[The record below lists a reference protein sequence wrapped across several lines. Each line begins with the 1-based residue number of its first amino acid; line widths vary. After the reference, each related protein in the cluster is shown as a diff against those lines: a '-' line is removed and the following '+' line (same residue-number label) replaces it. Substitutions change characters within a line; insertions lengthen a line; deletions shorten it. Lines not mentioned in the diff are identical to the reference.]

1 VQPGEPYRDEPT
13 PADRDEPTPADRDEA
28 GPPDGAEVCQGEA
41 PWQWPQDVAA
51 ITEDAPMHTLILV
64 AVRLM
69 GAYWGDTV
77 RATGVRISPA
87 GLGVLRVLLEHD
99 GLKSSEVAA
108 RGMTSPGTTTT
119 VVSTLVKEGYVERR
133 PDPADRRVV
142 RLHVTGKGIQACQ
155 EYMAL
160 AGPRWRN
167 AFDFVTE
174 EDEAVVRRFFA
185 QMIRRFSTLAR
196 EERGK

>member
-1 VQPGEPYRDEPT
+1 MHPGEPYRDEV
-13 PADRDEPTPADRDEA
+13 A
-28 GPPDGAEVCQGEA
+28 PPDGAKACQGEA
-41 PWQWPQDVAA
+41 PWQWPQDAAA
-51 ITEDAPMHTLILV
+51 ITEDAPMHMLILV

-69 GAYWGDTV
+69 GTYWGDTV

-142 RLHVTGKGIQACQ
+142 RLHVTDKGKGACQ
-155 EYMAL
+155 EYLTL

-174 EDEAVVRRFFA
+174 EDEAVVRRFFV

>member
-1 VQPGEPYRDEPT
+1 VHQGELDHDEASPSGGAETCPGE
-13 PADRDEPTPADRDEA
+13 
-28 GPPDGAEVCQGEA
+28 V
-41 PWQWPQDVAA
+41 PWQWPQDVASIA
-51 ITEDAPMHTLILV
+51 EDAPMHTLLLV

-69 GAYWGDTV
+69 GAYWGETV

-119 VVSTLVKEGYVERR
+119 VVSTLVREGYVERR

-142 RLHVTGKGIQACQ
+142 RLHVTDKGKAACQ
-155 EYMAL
+155 EYLTL

-174 EDEAVVRRFFA
+174 EDEATVRRFFV

-196 EERGK
+196 EERGT

>member
-1 VQPGEPYRDEPT
+1 VHPGEAYRDG
-13 PADRDEPTPADRDEA
+13 AA
-28 GPPDGAEVCQGEA
+28 PPDGAEACPGEA

-69 GAYWGDTV
+69 GTYWGDTV

-119 VVSTLVKEGYVERR
+119 VVNTLVKDGYVERR
-133 PDPADRRVV
+133 PDPVDRRVV
-142 RLHVTGKGIQACQ
+142 RLHATEKGKEACQ
-155 EYMAL
+155 EYLTL

-167 AFDFVTE
+167 AFDFVTAA
-174 EDEAVVRRFFA
+174 DEAVVRRFFV
-185 QMIRRFSTLAR
+185 QMIRRFNTLAR

>member
-1 VQPGEPYRDEPT
+1 LGEPYRDETAP
-13 PADRDEPTPADRDEA
+13 PA
-28 GPPDGAEVCQGEA
+28 PPGGAETCQGQA
-41 PWQWPQDVAA
+41 PWQWPQDVASIA
-51 ITEDAPMHTLILV
+51 EDAPMHMLILV

-87 GLGVLRVLLEHD
+87 GLGVLRLLLEHD

-108 RGMTSPGTTTT
+108 RGMSSPGTTTA
-119 VVSTLVKEGYVERR
+119 VVSTLVREGYVERC

-142 RLHVTGKGIQACQ
+142 RLHVTDKGKEACQ
-155 EYMAL
+155 EYLTL
-160 AGPRWRN
+160 AGPQWRN

-174 EDEAVVRRFFA
+174 EDEAVVRRFFI

-196 EERGK
+196 EERGT

>member
-1 VQPGEPYRDEPT
+1 VHPGEPYRDET
-13 PADRDEPTPADRDEA
+13 AA
-28 GPPDGAEVCQGEA
+28 PDGAEACPGEA

-69 GAYWGDTV
+69 GIYWGDTV
-77 RATGVRISPA
+77 RTTGVRISPA
-87 GLGVLRVLLEHD
+87 GLGVLRLLLEHD

-119 VVSTLVKEGYVERR
+119 VVSTLVKDGYVERR

-142 RLHVTGKGIQACQ
+142 RLHVTEKGIQACQ
-155 EYMAL
+155 EYLTL
-160 AGPRWRN
+160 AGPRWRK
-167 AFDFVTE
+167 AFDFVTAA
-174 EDEAVVRRFFA
+174 DEAVVRRFFV
-185 QMIRRFSTLAR
+185 QMIRRFNTLAR